1 MCWGKLI
8 EMAFHDHSSSTKCR
22 YCNLKIFKPLK
33 SWQNKKNQ
41 LSIIWCPRCHF
52 GWLNPYP
59 SDSQLKNLY
68 EKQEVYFEDF
78 VDETQGGFE
87 LRIKRI
93 NEIKPEKGKLI
104 DIGSGLGHFLYHA
117 QNTGWEIDGIE
128 PRIKAADYCYK
139 KFNIKVQNNYF
150 EDFRNERNTKYDL
163 ITLWDVLEH
172 VNNPFQHIER
182 SIQLLKKDGLLIFS
196 IPNSSGI
203 NAKIFRGNW
212 RYTMSPHINYFT
224 FKFISDYLKKE
235 GLQIIRADHTI
246 KIQSIVEGINNIL
259 PFNYDSKALF
269 RKGYIKPGQRKR
281 GVKSFLRE
289 IALKQ
294 TKLQCP

>member
-1 MCWGKLI
+1 
-8 EMAFHDHSSSTKCR
+8 
-22 YCNLKIFKPLK
+22 
-33 SWQNKKNQ
+33 
-41 LSIIWCPRCHF
+41 
-52 GWLNPYP
+52 LNPYP

-78 VDETQGGFE
+78 VDETQGGFD

-93 NEIKPEKGKLI
+93 NKIKPEKGKVL

-117 QNTGWEIDGIE
+117 QRSGWEVDGIE
-128 PRIKAADYCYK
+128 PRIKAVDYCSK

-150 EDFRNERNTKYDL
+150 EDFKNKENTKYDL

-172 VNNPFQHIER
+172 VNNPFQQMER

-196 IPNSSGI
+196 IPNCSGI

-212 RYTMSPHINYFT
+212 RYTMSVHINYFT
-224 FKFISDYLKKE
+224 FKFISDYLEKQ

-246 KIQSIVEGINNIL
+246 KIQSIVEGISNIL
-259 PFNYDSKALF
+259 PMNYDSRVLF
-269 RKGYIKPGQRKR
+269 RTGYKKPGQRKK
-281 GVKSFLRE
+281 GVTPFLRK
-289 IALKQ
+289 IALKVN
-294 TKLQCP
+294 KMPMPMRFGDLVDFYCIRNEAKIKAKD